1 MNILDREMKPWLH
14 GIVAVLLGFCL
25 LWVTITFPAL
35 HYTLVDYVNKSLY
48 YPEKPAMEL
57 RNIIKFSSNWVLE
70 RSTLQERVSKLEL
83 TNRSMA
89 EQLLKAGIKPQR
101 PIEGMVTAKITLRYP
116 DDWWQGFRVD
126 KGSKDGIKEGSAV
139 TSEGFLI
146 GRVTRVYSSYAWVQM
161 ITSSSF
167 LIAAAVDETRDLGVI
182 NGDDKGNLT
191 LLYVPEERVLKKGM
205 GVSTSLMGRHVP
217 PGIPIGRIIGVKE
230 SKDGFLPVKIQA
242 GAHLTQLYSV
252 EVYTGGEKKE

>member
-1 MNILDREMKPWLH
+1 MNILDREMKSWLH
-14 GIVAVLLGFCL
+14 GIAAVMLGFCF
-25 LWVTITFPAL
+25 LWVMITFPTL
-35 HYTLVDYVNKSLY
+35 QYTLVDCVNKILY
-48 YPEKPAMEL
+48 YPEKPAIEL
-57 RNIIKFSSNWVLE
+57 RNIIKYSSNWVLE

-83 TNRSMA
+83 NNRSMT
-89 EQLLKAGIKPQR
+89 EQLLKAGIKPLSSR
-101 PIEGMVTAKITLRYP
+101 EGMLTAKITLRYP

-126 KGSKDGIKEGSAV
+126 KGISDGIKEGSAV

-146 GRVTRVYSSYAWVQM
+146 GRVARVYNSYAWVQM

-191 LLYVPEERVLKKGM
+191 LLYVPEERGLKNGM

-217 PGIPIGRIIGVKE
+217 PGIPIGRIIGAKE
-230 SKDGFLPVKIQA
+230 NKDGFLPVRIQA

-252 EVYTGGEKKE
+252 EVYTGGEEKE

>member
-1 MNILDREMKPWLH
+1 MNIFDRELKPWLH
-14 GIVAVLLGFCL
+14 GIASVMLGFCL
-25 LWVTITFPAL
+25 LWAMITFTTL
-35 HYTLVDYVNKSLY
+35 HYNLVDYVNKILY
-48 YPEKPAMEL
+48 YPEKPIMGL
-57 RNIIKFSSNWVLE
+57 RNIIKYSSNWVLE

-83 TNRSMA
+83 TNRSMT
-89 EQLLKAGIKPQR
+89 EQLLKVGIKPML
-101 PIEGMVTAKITLRYP
+101 PVEGMVTAKITLRYP
-116 DDWWQGFRVD
+116 DDWWQDFRVD
-126 KGSKDGIKEGSAV
+126 KGSIDGIKEGAAV

-146 GRVTRVYSSYAWVQM
+146 GRVIRVYKSYAWVQM

-191 LLYVPEERVLKKGM
+191 LLYVPEDRGLKIGM

-217 PGIPIGRIIGVKE
+217 PGISIGRIIGAKE
-230 SKDGFLPVKIQA
+230 NKEGFLPMKIQA

-252 EVYTGGEKKE
+252 EIYAGGEDKE